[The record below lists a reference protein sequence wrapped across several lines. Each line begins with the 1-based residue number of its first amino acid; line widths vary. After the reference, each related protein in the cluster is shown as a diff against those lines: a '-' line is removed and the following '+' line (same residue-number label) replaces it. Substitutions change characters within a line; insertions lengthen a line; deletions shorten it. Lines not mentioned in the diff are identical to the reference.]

1 MKLISKFSIIVI
13 LLYLVSPVKD
23 VFANLLE
30 VKYQNYLIQYHVN
43 DENRALQVVR
53 ILEKNVPAIEKFYGI
68 DFRGRITLILSGS
81 TTEFQS
87 LTRSQ
92 LPNWSA
98 AVFLPAE
105 MKIIIR
111 DPTFLHTEDQL
122 EKEITHE
129 ISHLYFSARFPGV
142 ELPLWFNEGLAEYLS
157 LEEIDLHRGVV
168 IANALFAKKIIPLTN
183 IDSLLSFSPGRA
195 QLAYTQS
202 FSAVIFLGN
211 LLKHSGSNWP
221 VFLETI
227 EKKGFQPALSQ
238 NIHMDAIDF
247 EVKWYQWLKNKYQ
260 WFVIFNLE
268 NLIWFGLAIVLI
280 GALYAVRYRNR
291 KRMSQWEEEE
301 LQHPGLLL
309 NDIQDETLISNH
321 EDT

>member
-1 MKLISKFSIIVI
+1 MISKFFIIVI

-122 EKEITHE
+122 
-129 ISHLYFSARFPGV
+129 
-142 ELPLWFNEGLAEYLS
+142 
-157 LEEIDLHRGVV
+157 
-168 IANALFAKKIIPLTN
+168 
-183 IDSLLSFSPGRA
+183 
-195 QLAYTQS
+195 
-202 FSAVIFLGN
+202 
-211 LLKHSGSNWP
+211 
-221 VFLETI
+221 
-227 EKKGFQPALSQ
+227 
-238 NIHMDAIDF
+238 
-247 EVKWYQWLKNKYQ
+247 
-260 WFVIFNLE
+260 
-268 NLIWFGLAIVLI
+268 
-280 GALYAVRYRNR
+280 
-291 KRMSQWEEEE
+291 
-301 LQHPGLLL
+301 
-309 NDIQDETLISNH
+309 
-321 EDT
+321 

>member
-1 MKLISKFSIIVI
+1 MKRSFKFFIKLILLF
-13 LLYLVSPVKD
+13 LLYQTNY
-23 VFANLLE
+23 VFANFLE

-43 DENRALQVVR
+43 DENRALEVVR
-53 ILEKNVPAIEKFYGI
+53 ILKKNIPAIENFYGI
-68 DFRGRITLILSGS
+68 DFKGRMTVILSHS
-81 TTEFQS
+81 AAEFQS
-87 LTRSQ
+87 LTNSQ

-98 AVFLPAE
+98 AVFLPGE

-129 ISHLYFSARFPGV
+129 ISHLYFTARFPGID
-142 ELPLWFNEGLAEYLS
+142 LPLWFNEGLAEYLS
-157 LEEIDLHRGVV
+157 QEEIDLHKGVI

-195 QLAYTQS
+195 QLAYAQS

-221 VFLETI
+221 IFLDAI
-227 EKKGFQPALSQ
+227 EKEGFQPALSQ
-238 NIHMDAIDF
+238 NIDMDAIDF

-268 NLIWFGLAIVLI
+268 NLIWFGLAVVLI

-301 LQHPGLLL
+301 LLHPNLLL
-309 NDIQDETLISNH
+309 NDVQDETLISNH
-321 EDT
+321 EDI